1 MKEIRLLMVINIYR
15 RINNTFLEV
24 ELNMQLD
31 ELFIEEPEGDKKKDD
46 DKIISMLFDPIYRSM
61 IGSDEG
67 MPLVELLVSV
77 VTDTKLSEVKGKVKH
92 LSKELLKRHYKDM
105 DSHVDVLLD
114 YNNNKIIVEMNS
126 KKIMIDRNYIYLFKV
141 ASGTLKVGDTT
152 YKNIR
157 KTVLIN
163 FNNTDKSQKNFID
176 IGYIKNQNNKVMTEI
191 IKVINICIA
200 KVNDKSY
207 NYHDEFEKNMARIC
221 RILMTTKASDLKKE
235 SAYFMTKEET
245 KNFVNRAKEL
255 SSDDEMVTMFDQENM
270 HEIIRNTELEEAQE
284 RGIECG
290 IKRGVERGSKE
301 KAVEIAKN
309 LIKIGLSEDQIVE
322 STGLSKEEIEKLK
335 NNID

>member
-1 MKEIRLLMVINIYR
+1 
-15 RINNTFLEV
+15 
-24 ELNMQLD
+24 MQLD
-31 ELFIEEPEGDKKKDD
+31 ELFIEEPKGGKRKDD

-77 VTDTKLSEVKGKVKH
+77 VTDTKLSEIKGKVKH

-176 IGYIKNQNNKVMTEI
+176 IGFIKNQDNEIMTEI

-200 KVNDKSY
+200 KVDDKSY
-207 NYHDEFEKNMARIC
+207 NYRNEFEKNMARIC
-221 RILMTTKASDLKKE
+221 RILMATKASDLKKE

-270 HEIIRNTELEEAQE
+270 HEMIRNTELEEAQE
-284 RGIECG
+284 RGI
-290 IKRGVERGSKE
+290 KRGVELGSKE

-335 NNID
+335 NDLN

>member
-1 MKEIRLLMVINIYR
+1 
-15 RINNTFLEV
+15 
-24 ELNMQLD
+24 MQLD
-31 ELFIEEPEGDKKKDD
+31 ELFIEEPKGGKRKDD

-77 VTDTKLSEVKGKVKH
+77 VMDTKLSEIKGKVKH

-163 FNNTDKSQKNFID
+163 FNNTDKFQKNFID
-176 IGYIKNQNNKVMTEI
+176 IGFIKNQDNEIMTEI

-200 KVNDKSY
+200 KVDDKSY
-207 NYHDEFEKNMARIC
+207 NYRNEFEKNMARIC
-221 RILMTTKASDLKKE
+221 RILMATKASDLKKE

-270 HEIIRNTELEEAQE
+270 HEMIRNTELEEAQE
-284 RGIECG
+284 RGF
-290 IKRGVERGSKE
+290 KE

-322 STGLSKEEIEKLK
+322 STGLSKEEIRNLMAQS
-335 NNID
+335 

>member
-1 MKEIRLLMVINIYR
+1 
-15 RINNTFLEV
+15 
-24 ELNMQLD
+24 MQLD
-31 ELFIEEPEGDKKKDD
+31 ELFIEEPKGGKRKDD

-77 VTDTKLSEVKGKVKH
+77 VTDTKLSEIKGKVKH

-176 IGYIKNQNNKVMTEI
+176 IGFIKNQDNKIMTEI

-200 KVNDKSY
+200 KVDDKSY
-207 NYHDEFEKNMARIC
+207 NYRNEFENNMARIC
-221 RILMTTKASDLKKE
+221 RILMATKASDLKKE

-270 HEIIRNTELEEAQE
+270 HEMIRNTELEEAQE
-284 RGIECG
+284 RGIERG
-290 IKRGVERGSKE
+290 IKRGFKE

-322 STGLSKEEIEKLK
+322 STGLSKEEIK
-335 NNID
+335 NLMAQS

>member
-1 MKEIRLLMVINIYR
+1 
-15 RINNTFLEV
+15 
-24 ELNMQLD
+24 MQLD
-31 ELFIEEPEGDKKKDD
+31 ELFIEEPKGGKRKDD

-77 VTDTKLSEVKGKVKH
+77 VTDTKLSEIKGKVKH

-176 IGYIKNQNNKVMTEI
+176 IGFIKNQDNEIMTEI

-200 KVNDKSY
+200 KVDDKSY
-207 NYHDEFEKNMARIC
+207 NYRNEFEKNMARIC
-221 RILMTTKASDLKKE
+221 RILMATKASDLKKE

-270 HEIIRNTELEEAQE
+270 HEMIRNTELEEAQE
-284 RGIECG
+284 RGIERG
-290 IKRGVERGSKE
+290 IKRGFKE
-301 KAVEIAKN
+301 KALEIAQNMLKCKMD
-309 LIKIGLSEDQIVE
+309 IKDISKF
-322 STGLSKEEIEKLK
+322 TGLSIEEIEKLK
-335 NNID
+335 NNLN

>member
-1 MKEIRLLMVINIYR
+1 
-15 RINNTFLEV
+15 
-24 ELNMQLD
+24 MQLD
-31 ELFIEEPEGDKKKDD
+31 ELFIEEPKGGKRKDD

-77 VTDTKLSEVKGKVKH
+77 VTDTKLSEIKGKVKH

-176 IGYIKNQNNKVMTEI
+176 IGFIKNQDNEIITEI

-200 KVNDKSY
+200 KVDDKSY
-207 NYHDEFEKNMARIC
+207 NYRNEFEKNMARIC
-221 RILMTTKASDLKKE
+221 RILMATKASDLKKE

-270 HEIIRNTELEEAQE
+270 HEMIRNTELEEAQE
-284 RGIECG
+284 RGMEH
-290 IKRGVERGSKE
+290 GSKE

-322 STGLSKEEIEKLK
+322 STGLSKEEIRNLMTQS
-335 NNID
+335 

>member
-1 MKEIRLLMVINIYR
+1 MVINIYR

-126 KKIMIDRNYIYLFKV
+126 KKIMIDRNYIYLFEV
-141 ASGTLKVGDTT
+141 ASGTLKVGDTI

-176 IGYIKNQNNKVMTEI
+176 IGFIKNQDNEVMTEI

-284 RGIECG
+284 RG
-290 IKRGVERGSKE
+290 VELGSKE

-335 NNID
+335 SDLD

>member
-1 MKEIRLLMVINIYR
+1 
-15 RINNTFLEV
+15 
-24 ELNMQLD
+24 MQLD

>member
-1 MKEIRLLMVINIYR
+1 
-15 RINNTFLEV
+15 
-24 ELNMQLD
+24 MQLD

-126 KKIMIDRNYIYLFKV
+126 KKIMIDRNYIYLFEV
-141 ASGTLKVGDTT
+141 ASGTLKVGDTI

-176 IGYIKNQNNKVMTEI
+176 IGFIKNQDNEVMTEI

-284 RGIECG
+284 RG
-290 IKRGVERGSKE
+290 VELGSKE

-335 NNID
+335 SDLD

>member
-1 MKEIRLLMVINIYR
+1 MKEIRLGLPIYIIR
-15 RINNTFLEV
+15 RINKFFLEV
-24 ELNMQLD
+24 ELKMQLD
-31 ELFIEEPEGDKKKDD
+31 ELFIEEPKGGKRKDD

-77 VTDTKLSEVKGKVKH
+77 VTDTKLSEIKGKVKH

-176 IGYIKNQNNKVMTEI
+176 IGFIKNQDNEIMTEI

-200 KVNDKSY
+200 KVDDKSY
-207 NYHDEFEKNMARIC
+207 NYRNEFEKNMARIC
-221 RILMTTKASDLKKE
+221 RILMATKASDLKKE

-270 HEIIRNTELEEAQE
+270 HEMIRNTELEEAQE
-284 RGIECG
+284 RGIERG
-290 IKRGVERGSKE
+290 IKRGFKE
-301 KAVEIAKN
+301 KALEIAQNMLKGKMD
-309 LIKIGLSEDQIVE
+309 IKDISKF
-322 STGLSKEEIEKLK
+322 TGLSIEEIEKLK
-335 NNID
+335 NNLN